1 MMKLSRRT
9 LMKLGF
15 ISAGA
20 IALPVGIYQWFQRA
34 SNRGLSYFQTPLSIP
49 PKLEPIRQDS
59 TTDYYEMIVKRNW
72 VEILP
77 GRKTEIWGYNGITPG
92 PTICQRS
99 GRESV
104 VRIINQLDKDT
115 QGKPLSLVT
124 HLHGMASFPQ
134 YDGYAMD
141 IVPPNYYKDY
151 RYTNDHKAATL
162 WYHDHSMDKT
172 SRNVQMGL
180 AGMYI
185 LEDKEEAQL
194 NLPKGD
200 YDIPLILQ
208 TKRIDEDGKLFK
220 KQKKKQKYW
229 DIALVNGVPWPRF
242 AVANRV
248 YRFRLLN
255 GSAGWSYRLALSQSM
270 QALTDEKLIVI
281 GGDGGLLP
289 QAISL
294 RTREEPLPLTSAE
307 RYDILIDFGK
317 YPLGSQLYLHHVRR
331 RKTANGTKVKLVP
344 IMRFDIDRNSP
355 HQPQLPQQL
364 LPLQPLVPKTEM
376 VERTFDF
383 TREKGRWVI
392 NHLPWND
399 DRIDARPK
407 PGATEIW
414 TFNNPDKGRL
424 HPVHVHLAEA
434 QLLER
439 NGKPPRPYER
449 GWKDTFL
456 LGEQESI
463 KVILRF
469 PSYQGKPIQGKY
481 MMHCHNLD
489 HEDNAMMMQFQVGT
503 SGADPVATA
512 PALPIV

>member
-1 MMKLSRRT
+1 MIKLSRRT
-9 LMKLGF
+9 LIKLGF
-15 ISAGA
+15 MSAGA
-20 IALPVGIYQWFQRA
+20 IAFPVGLYQWFQQGR
-34 SNRGLSYFQTPLSIP
+34 NRKPSYFQRPLKIP
-49 PKLEPIRQDS
+49 PTLAPIKQDES
-59 TTDYYEMIVKRNW
+59 IDYYEMSVQRNW

-77 GRKTEIWGYNGITPG
+77 GRNTEIWGYNGITPG
-92 PTICQRS
+92 PTIRQKT

-104 VRIINQLDKDT
+104 VRISNQLDQDA
-115 QGKPLSLVT
+115 QGKPLSTVT
-124 HLHGMASFPQ
+124 HLHGMASFPE

-141 IVPPNYYKDY
+141 VVPPNHYKDY
-151 RYTNDHKAATL
+151 RYTNDHQAATL

-185 LEDKEEAQL
+185 LEDEKEDQL
-194 NLPKGD
+194 DLPKGD

-208 TKRIDEDGKLFK
+208 TKRIDQAGKLFK
-220 KQKKKQKYW
+220 GQAKQKKYW
-229 DIALVNGVPWPRF
+229 DVALVNGVPWPHF
-242 AVANRV
+242 EVANRF

-255 GSAGWSYRLALSQSM
+255 GSAGWSYRLALSKSRQG
-270 QALTDEKLIVI
+270 LTDEELII
-281 GGDGGLLP
+281 ISGDGGFLP
-289 QAISL
+289 QPVAL
-294 RTREEPLPLTSAE
+294 RTTEEPLPLTSAE
-307 RYDILIDFGK
+307 RYDILIDFSK

-331 RKTANGTKVKLVP
+331 RKTSSGVKLELVP
-344 IMRFDIDRNSP
+344 IMRFDISQNSP
-355 HQPQLPQQL
+355 YKSHLPQQL
-364 LPLQPLVPKTEM
+364 IPLQPLVPKPNM

-392 NHLPWND
+392 NHLPWD
-399 DRIDARPK
+399 DHRIDARPK

-489 HEDNAMMMQFQVGT
+489 HEDNAMMMQFEVGT
-503 SGADPVATA
+503 RGADPVATA